1 MCRPIRSLTEAKG
14 YDASQHILACF
25 GGAGNLSR
33 GIFWGK
39 IFHLGGQHA
48 CAIARSLGMRTV
60 FIHRFAGILSAYG
73 LGLADVVSENQEPCA
88 LHYNNENLVKV
99 FFFILYFILYLFYYF
114 IFYFLLFY
122 FIFFIFFI
130 LFLFYIFILIIFIFS
145 LIYIMIYIVIY
156 SFVFSIISYV

>member
-99 FFFILYFILYLFYYF
+99 KFFF
-114 IFYFLLFY
+114 IFYFFY
-122 FIFFIFFI
+122 FLVFFSYFSFY
-130 LFLFYIFILIIFIFS
+130 FYIFILIIFKFI
-145 LIYIMIYIVIY
+145 L
-156 SFVFSIISYV
+156 